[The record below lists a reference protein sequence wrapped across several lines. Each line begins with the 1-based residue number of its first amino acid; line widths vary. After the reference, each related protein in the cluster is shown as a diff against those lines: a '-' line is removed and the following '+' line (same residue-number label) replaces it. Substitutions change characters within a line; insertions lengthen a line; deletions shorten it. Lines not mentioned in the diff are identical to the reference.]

1 MKIRS
6 ALFNACPNFP
16 QNVLLAA
23 LYFEL
28 HMGSLSTLA
37 YGFVCVN
44 SQSMLI
50 NCFVYIFSAFT
61 LCVYKCTYLGVCVY
75 VYTRISIQ
83 STKISHKIL
92 KDQNSISEV
101 FEGYTWYRK
110 TFVLWGFVLL
120 RVLVLQGTRQPKVP
134 KLSDN

>member
-1 MKIRS
+1 MHVQTFLKM
-6 ALFNACPNFP
+6 CY
-16 QNVLLAA
+16 LLPFILNYIWDPLAH
-23 LYFEL
+23 L
-28 HMGSLSTLA
+28 HMALSVLI
-37 YGFVCVN
+37 VN
-44 SQSMLI
+44 LCLLI
-50 NCFVYIFSAFT
+50 ALYIFSVPLHSVCISAHF
-61 LCVYKCTYLGVCVY
+61 CVCVY